1 MLHDSN
7 HVTFWRRQN
16 YGDGKKV
23 GGGQGL
29 KTNFG
34 NETFLEEYFPPTRKS
49 PGIETDSPG

>member
-23 GGGQGL
+23 GGSQGL

-34 NETFLEEYFPPTRKS
+34 NETFLEEYFPSTRKS